1 MSELANQTSVF
12 KDKTR
17 MDITVIQKAKWQKVQ
32 QNLMI
37 TKVIDDIFASEVSTQ
52 HHHYRP
58 SQMYVGTIS
67 NKERS
72 FDIAGY
78 SHYDYGGSKK
88 NPSIPSAAGSIL
100 NVDKCCRRTFTGERY
115 GCGFYG

>member
-17 MDITVIQKAKWQKVQ
+17 MDITVIQSQMAESSTKSD
-32 QNLMI
+32 MI
-37 TKVIDDIFASEVSTQ
+37 TIDDIFASEVSTQ

-72 FDIAGY
+72 FDIVPGY

-88 NPSIPSAAGSIL
+88 SFNKKYRQL
-100 NVDKCCRRTFTGERY
+100 RVRY
-115 GCGFYG
+115 